1 MGDVYQAYD
10 TRLRRTVAL
19 KVLRGD
25 SPLEEHESSRLRREA
40 RALAA
45 MVHPRICGVHDVG
58 QSDGVEFIVMELL
71 EGRTLAATLSSGF
84 RFTRDGLLTAAEELA
99 DGLSVAHERGI
110 VHRDLKPGNIMVTSH
125 GLKIMDFGLAKF
137 LASRVATGSDP
148 AASASESSR
157 GTRRGTLQYM
167 APEAIDGHDLD
178 ERADV
183 FALGAVLHEMATGV
197 PVFAADTASAMIVAI
212 MTREARSLVEIRP
225 DVPTSLAEVVSR
237 CLNKAPSARYKSAVE
252 VHEALSRIRT
262 VRKGGPVAGRTVNE
276 SKSGH
281 GHAAG
286 RSKRGLAVLPFLDLS
301 EGSRQDYLA
310 DGISEAVI
318 THLGE
323 TGRMHVIGWTS
334 ASALRGSGLSAAEI
348 GRTLNVDTLV
358 EGSVRA
364 LGDAIAVA
372 VRVIEAHSGLQKWS
386 TTLTQPRADLA
397 ELQAAV
403 ARAIAQQLASVV
415 PGRRQVRAIDPEAHD
430 AYLRGIFLLNNQPDE
445 WEAACRSE
453 LERAIALSPR
463 YAAAHAALS
472 RWYNLSGRLTPTD
485 GVTDHA
491 ALAQAEYWARQAV
504 EADPRLAD
512 GHSALARVHF
522 FRLRIPEALA
532 SWGRATELD
541 ATCANAWAGLALCY
555 ASMVRAEDA
564 VSCVERAVEIEPLS
578 TSIRNNA
585 ATVLYVVRNY
595 ARCIEACDAGLAL
608 APRLWVLH
616 AHKGLSYLYL
626 RDFERAERS
635 LRYSLECRPGHP
647 HIRAALGILECQR
660 GDVSAATRILGELR
674 AEGAEAFSIAW
685 LSSALG
691 DDEIVLTLLEGLF
704 KERSPYLLTMKS
716 EPVFD
721 RLRAHPRWQ
730 RLVRALN
737 LDGDAG
743 LAHGGH

>member
-1 MGDVYQAYD
+1 MLPVGARLGPFEIREPLGSGGMGDVYQAYD

-99 DGLSVAHERGI
+99 DGLSAAHERGI
-110 VHRDLKPGNIMVTSH
+110 IHRDLKPGNIMVTSH

-137 LASRVATGSDP
+137 LASKVATGSDP

-212 MTREARSLVEIRP
+212 MTREARSLVEFRP
-225 DVPTSLAEVVSR
+225 DVPTSFAEVVSR

-358 EGSVRA
+358 EGSVRT

-504 EADPRLAD
+504 EADPQIGGWAFRAGQGALLPLAYTGGFGQLGPSDRVGRDVRQRL
-512 GHSALARVHF
+512 GRSGPV
-522 FRLRIPEALA
+522 LREHGQ
-532 SWGRATELD
+532 GRG
-541 ATCANAWAGLALCY
+541 C
-555 ASMVRAEDA
+555 R
-564 VSCVERAVEIEPLS
+564 
-578 TSIRNNA
+578 
-585 ATVLYVVRNY
+585 VVRR
-595 ARCIEACDAGLAL
+595 ASR
-608 APRLWVLH
+608 
-616 AHKGLSYLYL
+616 
-626 RDFERAERS
+626 RD
-635 LRYSLECRPGHP
+635 
-647 HIRAALGILECQR
+647 RAALDVDPQQR
-660 GDVSAATRILGELR
+660 GDRPLRRAQLR
-674 AEGAEAFSIAW
+674 ALHRGVRRGSRARAPTMGAPRPQGA
-685 LSSALG
+685 
-691 DDEIVLTLLEGLF
+691 VL
-704 KERSPYLLTMKS
+704 
-716 EPVFD
+716 PVPE
-721 RLRAHPRWQ
+721 RLRTGGAVVAVFVGMPPRAPAHPGRTGNPGVPAG
-730 RLVRALN
+730 RCER
-737 LDGDAG
+737 GDQDSG
-743 LAHGGH
+743 